1 MLLTLKELLFL
12 STVLEKNAEGKDV
25 AKQGLTDEQRKKL
38 RDLDE
43 GIFICEGEHM
53 VANYEE
59 LYGQGEREK
68 P

>member
-1 MLLTLKELLFL
+1 M

>member
-1 MLLTLKELLFL
+1 M
-12 STVLEKNAEGKDV
+12 